1 MEDGLLATLVEAH
14 SCLYDKQS
22 PDFKNIHKKQN
33 AWTEIATAMVTNAA
47 ECQRVRN
54 NMRIRYARERK
65 KGMETHSG
73 MEYDVD
79 HPWAL
84 FNSLRF
90 LDKHIQPKNPSTSNT
105 SPVSN
110 WDSEEAYSTDETVD
124 EAPKTPT
131 KRAANENVRSP
142 GPESQEPT
150 RKRRATSNAALEATL
165 ANTAEVLAA
174 YLKQQ
179 NADDS
184 DKAFADYVHLT
195 LKTFSKTTK

>member
-1 MEDGLLATLVEAH
+1 MDGFRTSSNIKKKHPPSPLTTVSTTLP
-14 SCLYDKQS
+14 STPS
-22 PDFKNIHKKQN
+22 
-33 AWTEIATAMVTNAA
+33 
-47 ECQRVRN
+47 
-54 NMRIRYARERK
+54 
-65 KGMETHSG
+65 
-73 MEYDVD
+73 
-79 HPWAL
+79 
-84 FNSLRF
+84 
-90 LDKHIQPKNPSTSNT
+90 PSTSNT

-150 RKRRATSNAALEATL
+150 RKRRATPSAALEATST
-165 ANTAEVLAA
+165 NTAEVLAA

-184 DKAFADYVHLT
+184 DKAFANYVHLT
-195 LKTFSKTTK
+195 LKTFSKTTKNKAKIELMAVLTKYDNDGA